1 MQRGRV
7 IPTPQLHHHSSFS
20 AAVSGA
26 TVGVPGAGYGRGDL
40 LSASSR
46 PHSVGSVPGVGGSS
60 YYSLSS
66 SFISMLLRAEP
77 YPSTVTHHYA
87 SVAGLHQ
94 STTPGNQPQ
103 QPHLS
108 PSDAAACTV
117 AGIENVCELAA
128 RLLFS
133 AVEWA
138 RNIPFF
144 PDLQV
149 STFVCPSLLMP
160 WLSAVTSDSVSAACV
175 LSRGSMLK
183 PESPARGLRSSPPA
197 CRASLV
203 VGSSKAP

>member
-1 MQRGRV
+1 VQRGRI
-7 IPTPQLHHHSSFS
+7 IPTPNFHHHSSFS
-20 AAVSGA
+20 AGVSGGG
-26 TVGVPGAGYGRGDL
+26 VGIPGGGPQLGYGRGDL
-40 LSASSR
+40 LAAASSR

-60 YYSLSS
+60 YYSLSG

-77 YPSTVTHHYA
+77 YPSAVTHHYA
-87 SVAGLHQ
+87 SVTGLHQ
-94 STTPGNQPQ
+94 STPPGSQPQ

-108 PSDAAACTV
+108 PSNAVATV

-149 STFVCPSLLMP
+149 SAYVLHAGAGAVAYTFCHRQRRSQLVY
-160 WLSAVTSDSVSAACV
+160 T
-175 LSRGSMLK
+175 GTLK
-183 PESPARGLRSSPPA
+183 
-197 CRASLV
+197 
-203 VGSSKAP
+203 SK